1 MIFVPIA
8 TPCSIQVSA
17 LNSAGFG
24 DESPPFRLTFGK
36 YYYSNKA
43 IIYSRFFYIL

>member
-1 MIFVPIA
+1 MLFVPIA

-36 YYYSNKA
+36 YFYSNKA
-43 IIYSRFFYIL
+43 IIAGFF